1 MMAEGK
7 FTNETV
13 EMNDQQR
20 RAQRARNIAIA
31 LVLVAFVAILYV
43 VTWAKLGI
51 NVMQRPL

>member
-51 NVMQRPL
+51 NIMQRPL